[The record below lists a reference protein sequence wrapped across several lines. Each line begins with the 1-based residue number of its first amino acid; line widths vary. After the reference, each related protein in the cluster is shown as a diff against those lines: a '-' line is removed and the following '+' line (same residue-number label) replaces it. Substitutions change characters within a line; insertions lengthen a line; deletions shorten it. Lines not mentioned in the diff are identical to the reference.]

1 MDLYYYAYKIL
12 EKYPKAER
20 FGLVADM
27 KHSISDTLEGMP
39 YAQKVSENKKINYLN
54 KIDAELIYQRF
65 AIRLSYIQKY
75 IFPNN
80 YKTWSLKVA
89 EIGKMLGGWIKS
101 CKKNLE

>member
-20 FGLVADM
+20 FGLVADI
-27 KHSISDTLEGMP
+27 KHSINDTLKGMP
-39 YAQKVSENKKINYLN
+39 YAQKVSANK
-54 KIDAELIYQRF
+54 
-65 AIRLSYIQKY
+65 
-75 IFPNN
+75 
-80 YKTWSLKVA
+80 SLKVA